1 MILLVLG
8 LFMMILV
15 PVFVLG
21 SETFDWFQTD
31 VWTPVPTESVA
42 LWLGISLSWVNRPEE
57 WKGLAQIVR
66 WLLDVPLSM
75 TSFFIGMLLIIFRP
89 RDT

>member
-8 LFMMILV
+8 LFLMILV

-42 LWLGISLSWVNRPEE
+42 LWLGISLNWVNRPEE

-75 TSFFIGMLLIIFRP
+75 TSFITGMLFVIFHP
-89 RDT
+89 RGD